1 MSFPL
6 ATGYGARIA
15 AGTTDNYTISGSC
28 TGSATSTNGVA
39 SASTFEGV
47 TGFAAAQTITVS
59 FTNCTPATNAVSGA
73 TDWDSSYTPLGASLP
88 GVEYAK
94 FLTAPPPL
102 PASVRV
108 GDTAVYATLTT
119 YTDSTKTV
127 TTGQRILSYVVE
139 ADTADTAIVNLI
151 SKGYNTSNQLLFT
164 QQSRLR
170 ISASGALT
178 AVSIDVQYSTTSTNH
193 LVYTKT

>member
-1 MSFPL
+1 M
-6 ATGYGARIA
+6 
-15 AGTTDNYTISGSC
+15 
-28 TGSATSTNGVA
+28 
-39 SASTFEGV
+39 
-47 TGFAAAQTITVS
+47 
-59 FTNCTPATNAVSGA
+59 
-73 TDWDSSYTPLGASLP
+73 
-88 GVEYAK
+88 
-94 FLTAPPPL
+94 
-102 PASVRV
+102 